1 MTIRLV
7 LQWLAGLVSDEQQVV
22 GAVTDGRALI
32 KVGFHQNCYPSG
44 KAERFFSAS
53 RTISISVLG
62 TMIPR
67 DRGGD
72 HLL

>member
-7 LQWLAGLVSDEQQVV
+7 LQWLACLLSDGHQVV
-22 GAVTDGRALI
+22 GTVADGRAHI
-32 KVGFHQNCYPSG
+32 KVGFHYNFYPSG
-44 KAERFFSAS
+44 KAERPFSAS
-53 RTISISVLG
+53 RTISMSVLE

-67 DRGGD
+67 DRGAD

>member
-32 KVGFHQNCYPSG
+32 KVGFHQKLLPVWKGREVFFCLPHNFHLCVRDDDPS
-44 KAERFFSAS
+44 
-53 RTISISVLG
+53 
-62 TMIPR
+62 
-67 DRGGD
+67 
-72 HLL
+72 